1 MSTQLFGAPVPRT
14 QDDRLVKGEG
24 RYLDDLVLPK
34 MLHVALLRSQH
45 PSATLKRI
53 DATHAKALPGVVDIV
68 CHADLGAAGQAFP
81 QLLPHHGLASAT
93 WSALAPGRVC
103 FVGEAIA
110 AVAAE
115 SIAAAVQAIEA
126 LTLAQVEALSGVP
139 LHVVGRRTAAAARA
153 RGFASPASVAA
164 DGAELA
170 QTLREAGMSSRNVLY
185 LAGRHRKS
193 AIEEACAKLDCQL
206 SVVEIY
212 EAQPAASLTDEVLEA
227 LNSGRIDAVLHF
239 SRRSAEV
246 FLGLA
251 DAAGLKD
258 RLQAVHHVCISAD
271 AAQPLRSS
279 CLPVAIAEAPDA
291 LSLFATLES
300 L

>member
-1 MSTQLFGAPVPRT
+1 
-14 QDDRLVKGEG
+14 
-24 RYLDDLVLPK
+24 
-34 MLHVALLRSQH
+34 
-45 PSATLKRI
+45 
-53 DATHAKALPGVVDIV
+53 
-68 CHADLGAAGQAFP
+68 
-81 QLLPHHGLASAT
+81 
-93 WSALAPGRVC
+93 
-103 FVGEAIA
+103 
-110 AVAAE
+110 
-115 SIAAAVQAIEA
+115 
-126 LTLAQVEALSGVP
+126 
-139 LHVVGRRTAAAARA
+139 
-153 RGFASPASVAA
+153 
-164 DGAELA
+164 
-170 QTLREAGMSSRNVLY
+170 MSSRNVLY

-193 AIEEACAKLDCQL
+193 AIEAACAKLDCQL
-206 SVVEIY
+206 FVVEIY
-212 EAQPAASLTDEVLEA
+212 EAQPAASLTDEAVEA
-227 LNSGRIDAVLHF
+227 LRGGRIDAVLHF